1 MIKYKTPEEI
11 KIMAQG
17 GKKLNQVVKRLLKDI
32 KPGVKTIDIDNQAEY
47 LIKKAGGESSFKKV
61 KDYDWTT
68 CLSVN
73 EQIVHTP
80 PSERILKEGDIL
92 TLDIGMYYQGFHT
105 DFATTFFIGKSTR
118 PEIDRFLLVGKKTLK
133 KAIKKLKKGCFLG
146 DISKII
152 NQEITKN
159 NYFIIRQLAGHGI
172 GRDLH
177 EDPIVLNYLDKPVN
191 RTLKISPG
199 LVIAIEVIYS
209 LGTSEMKMEGIDNWS
224 IVTKDGSQAACFEH
238 TIAVLSNKVFIL
250 T

>member
-17 GKKLNQVVKRLLKDI
+17 GKKLNQVVKRLLKEI
-32 KPGVKTIDIDNQAEY
+32 KPGVKTIEIDNEAEY
-47 LIKKAGGESSFKKV
+47 LIKKAGGESSFKKI
-61 KDYDWTT
+61 KNYDWTT
-68 CLSVN
+68 CLSIN

-80 PSERILKEGDIL
+80 PSERILKKGDIL

-105 DFATTFFIGKSTR
+105 DFATTFLIGKSTR
-118 PEIDRFLLVGKKTLK
+118 PKIKRFLSVGERTLK
-133 KAIKKLKKGCFLG
+133 KAIEKLKTSCFLG

-152 NQEITKN
+152 NQEITKSG
-159 NYFIIRQLAGHGI
+159 YFVIRQLTGHGI
-172 GRDLH
+172 GKDLH
-177 EDPIVLNYLDKPVN
+177 EDPIVLNYLDKPVKK
-191 RTLKISPG
+191 TLKIKPG

-209 LGTSEMKMEGIDNWS
+209 LGTWEMTMERTDNWS

-238 TIAVLSNKVFIL
+238 TVAVLPNEVLIL